1 MMQKRSGIQLY
12 LSLFSLIIYIFEVIY
27 ILFIVYIIVGIVKE
41 NENYK
46 V

>member
-12 LSLFSLIIYIFEVIY
+12 LSLFSLIIFIFEIIY
-27 ILFIVYIIVGIVKE
+27 ILFIAYIIVAIVKE